1 MRNKAQHHEDSARR
15 RAFER
20 LIIELTKQDVVKT
33 FRSANGIEFQD
44 YIWNNFSKSCFGCGK
59 KLEKITDMDIDH
71 TLPLVYLWPLD
82 ATATALCKS
91 CNSLKHD
98 LFPSEFKLY
107 DKNKLMILSKLTGIP
122 YEVISSKERTVN
134 ESVSGLLKENVE
146 WVFEDFLSRN
156 DYQKIKKGKK
166 VADLIFKALNKVLTT
181 TNIDLISIYRK
192 KTGKFPSS
200 ISLE

>member
-1 MRNKAQHHEDSARR
+1 
-15 RAFER
+15 
-20 LIIELTKQDVVKT
+20 
-33 FRSANGIEFQD
+33 
-44 YIWNNFSKSCFGCGK
+44 
-59 KLEKITDMDIDH
+59 MDIDH